1 MPKTIDPI
9 YTPSVLDVPDAM
21 FDDLDF
27 DALTKTVCGLQGVV
41 DPKPKT
47 AAIILAGGS
56 GERFGREGGKQLV
69 EIAGKP
75 ILTWSAEAFDAVGD
89 VGLIVIVCPEDRQ
102 EEYLNRAINPFPF
115 VTPIVVAPSGPSRQE
130 SAFSGLEYVTDEYDY
145 VVLHDGARPLV
156 SPELILHT
164 INTCKGNIDCSVASI
179 E

>member
-115 VTPIVVAPSGPSRQE
+115 VTPIVVAPSGPSR
-130 SAFSGLEYVTDEYDY
+130 
-145 VVLHDGARPLV
+145 
-156 SPELILHT
+156 
-164 INTCKGNIDCSVASI
+164 
-179 E
+179 